1 MIKSGFSPWG
11 EMKTSSP
18 FFKSIWKVLFGNDCI
33 VKFLFPSK
41 IGLTIS
47 VVTMQGSPARLLIW
61 INCVFPCFLL
71 ADTLNVPS
79 VRRPE

>member
-47 VVTMQGSPARLLIW
+47 VVTMQGSPAPRTETDLPHAGALY
-61 INCVFPCFLL
+61 
-71 ADTLNVPS
+71 
-79 VRRPE
+79 